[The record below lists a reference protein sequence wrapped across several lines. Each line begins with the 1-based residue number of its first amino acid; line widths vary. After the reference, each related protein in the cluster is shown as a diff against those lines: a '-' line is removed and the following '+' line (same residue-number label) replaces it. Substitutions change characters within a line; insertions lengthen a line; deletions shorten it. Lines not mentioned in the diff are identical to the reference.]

1 MNLPLPL
8 TFKFALLVAGYS
20 TLVGLVLP
28 ANAAFSPPTP
38 TLQQAQPVA
47 AQERL
52 YYAPMAGTMTSPY
65 GYRADP
71 ITGEQRF
78 HAGLDI
84 AAPEG
89 TPVHAADKGLVLF
102 AQEHGGYG
110 NVVVL
115 KHMDG
120 MVTLYAHN
128 ATLLVRKGEWVETG
142 DPIALS
148 GATGRVTGPHLHFEV
163 HFDQSY
169 VDPKAYLLYRQRA
182 LLASKQVLDPT
193 GGQTQVAKQPLS
205 PALVAPKVMTAQKL
219 AQAPVP
225 PLPKQG

>member
-1 MNLPLPL
+1 MVSCGVWL
-8 TFKFALLVAGYS
+8 
-20 TLVGLVLP
+20 GLAMP
-28 ANAAFSPPTP
+28 AYAAFSPPMS

-71 ITGEQRF
+71 LTGEQRF

-169 VDPKAYLLYRQRA
+169 VDPKAYLLYRQRT

-193 GGQTQVAKQPLS
+193 GGKTTVAVQPTRQPLS
-205 PALVAPKVMTAQKL
+205 QPVVTPKLVTTQKI

-225 PLPKQG
+225 PLPRQG